1 MRLDRL
7 LKFILVTL
15 PLTNSVTLPLGFP
28 LKLYELAGLVALGT
42 LLLGGGVRL
51 GRQARLPVLW
61 GVFYFG
67 SFLASAWGFYVL
79 MDLDLSM
86 LEWAHG
92 RYHPLANTVF
102 HYLYLAFDIGLMVLV
117 LHALGQGLI
126 SLREFCRF
134 WLYGSLLAVAYAVA
148 LNLVLAAGMPAA
160 LLLRWDEVQYM
171 NLGGLNVA
179 RTGPFEEGNYF
190 GFYLLASTVITLWG
204 TRRWPDRF
212 FRIMLPV
219 LLLGIVITASPA
231 AMMGALLVVF
241 AAVFS
246 GGVPVPVRG
255 AAIGGMVAAVAVL
268 IQTGL
273 FRTLVLDKFSLIF
286 FGGVTDVTNVS
297 LIQRMNESYHAWQMF
312 LDYPFGIGMGNFG
325 YFFGQY
331 PDLYTWLISDFA
343 SFKRIAN
350 NIYLEVLCEHGIVIF
365 GLFLY
370 LLYAKVRRLLVARE
384 FLVAAGLV
392 LLCGYF
398 LAFPTFRLS
407 LIWVFWGY
415 VIHLGRDAGRQH
427 AR

>member
-255 AAIGGMVAAVAVL
+255 AAIGGMVAAVTVL